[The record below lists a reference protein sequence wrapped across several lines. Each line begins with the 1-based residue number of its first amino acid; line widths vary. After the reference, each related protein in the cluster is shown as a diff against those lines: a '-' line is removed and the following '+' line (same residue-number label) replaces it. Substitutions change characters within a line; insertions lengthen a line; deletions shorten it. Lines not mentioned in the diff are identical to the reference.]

1 MLASNSLSLS
11 LSLLLSPAATT
22 CLFLLLLHKQPIFA
36 GSSFDF
42 RSSSSSSSSAAAAAA
57 ARLHYKMGS
66 DRQFLKTSIVRKC
79 ALSDMRPNNSA
90 RFKKTKFV
98 VGGDR

>member
-1 MLASNSLSLS
+1 
-11 LSLLLSPAATT
+11 
-22 CLFLLLLHKQPIFA
+22 LLLLHKQPIFA

-42 RSSSSSSSSAAAAAA
+42 RSSSSSSSSSAAAAAA